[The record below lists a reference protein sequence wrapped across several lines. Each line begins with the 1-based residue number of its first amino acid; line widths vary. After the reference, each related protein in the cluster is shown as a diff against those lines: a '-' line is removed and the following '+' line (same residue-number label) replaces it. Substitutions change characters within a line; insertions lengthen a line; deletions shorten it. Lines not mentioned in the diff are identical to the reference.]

1 MKNTMSEIKDTE
13 LIGEKPNVR
22 GKLKQFIL
30 SSVQMDE
37 DLKMLTEWDI
47 WEKNIKEVKFI
58 PPSKKK
64 KRKSEKESK
73 LDKVQLSEK

>member
-58 PPSKKK
+58 PPSNLLLA
-64 KRKSEKESK
+64 EENYF
-73 LDKVQLSEK
+73 LLLL